1 VVSPRE
7 PGSSYAVVNATL
19 LTMAPLAARADGD
32 ARVSEDD
39 LGIIRGGAIVVHDGR
54 IKAVNASS
62 DVDAILNSNVGL
74 ERTSSSANDLPVYD
88 AGGCIV
94 MPGLV
99 DAHTHALFAG
109 DRVADFEAMI
119 AGRKPELGIAY
130 TVEQTR
136 SLGQDELVALGRRR
150 LSAMLA
156 HGTTTAEVKTGYA
169 LTADGETRLLRAIA
183 ALDAQP
189 DLPHAIATFCGA
201 HALPPEFATYDA
213 FVQELVEHIVPA
225 AASAGIARFA
235 DAFCEHGYFTPDQS
249 RRFLVACAARGMQL
263 RLHADELSDSGGAA
277 LAAELQCI
285 SADHLNYVDAEGVAR
300 LRASGTTAVL
310 CPATAEYLGLQ
321 RVAPARALIE
331 GGVPVALA
339 TDFNPGTCPCYSL
352 QEVAHLARRRLRMTA
367 PETLAGVT
375 VFAARSLDAAG
386 VAGCLAPGR
395 PADLLLLDTSDCR
408 EFGYYFGVN
417 VVRWAAV
424 GRAKPAAAAR

>member
-1 VVSPRE
+1 MSAPA

-39 LGIIRGGAIVVHDGR
+39 LGIVRAGSIVVRDGR
-54 IKAVNASS
+54 IQDINVVPERSPGLAIPIH
-62 DVDAILNSNVGL
+62 DARGRIL
-74 ERTSSSANDLPVYD
+74 
-88 AGGCIV
+88 

-130 TVEQTR
+130 TVQQTR
-136 SLGQDELVALGRRR
+136 SLTEAGLVELGRLR
-150 LSAMLA
+150 LGAMLA

-169 LTADGETRLLRAIA
+169 LTADGEARLLRAIA
-183 ALDAQP
+183 ALDEQS

-201 HALPPEFATYDA
+201 HALPPEFPSYDA
-213 FVQELVEHIVPA
+213 FVGELVERIVPA
-225 AASAGIARFA
+225 AAATGVARFA
-235 DAFCEHGYFTPDQS
+235 DAFCERGYFTPEQS
-249 RRFLVACAARGMQL
+249 RRFLMACAARGMQL

-277 LAAELQCI
+277 LAAELHCI
-285 SADHLNYVDAEGVAR
+285 SADHLNYVDAKGIAA

-310 CPATAEYLGLQ
+310 CPATAEYLGLE
-321 RVAPARALIE
+321 RLAPARSLIE
-331 GGVPVALA
+331 VGVPVALA

-375 VFAARSLDAAG
+375 VFAARSLDSAG

-395 PADLLLLDTSDCR
+395 PADLLLLDTNDYR

-417 VVRWAAV
+417 LVRWAAA
-424 GRAKPAAAAR
+424 GRISPVISSR